1 VEIKA
6 TYGNG
11 AIAIRPTSH
20 DHADSL
26 IVLRLS
32 RRSDESHET
41 VYNGPFALAATA
53 AGRVGSNGQAP
64 IRLSRLRA
72 LDVTVDDSDRIPNRA
87 SQRLPLIHR
96 Q

>member
-26 IVLRLS
+26 IVVRLS

-41 VYNGPFALAATA
+41 VYNGPFTLAAAA

-72 LDVTVDDSDRIPNRA
+72 LDVTVDESDRIPNRA
-87 SQRLPLIHR
+87 SKRLPLIHR